1 MQSSE
6 RKCSFSTSLQ
16 CSKDKLAQV
25 TKEFNTFLDIF
36 QAYQKKK
43 RRSGLNLIQRQTPA
57 DVLRCY
63 HHLLP

>member
-43 RRSGLNLIQRQTPA
+43 EGQDLILFKAKPR
-57 DVLRCY
+57 LMF
-63 HHLLP
+63 

>member
-36 QAYQKKK
+36 QAYQEKKK
-43 RRSGLNLIQRQTPA
+43 KVRT
-57 DVLRCY
+57 
-63 HHLLP
+63 

>member
-43 RRSGLNLIQRQTPA
+43 EGQDLILFKGKPR
-57 DVLRCY
+57 LMF
-63 HHLLP
+63 

>member
-36 QAYQKKK
+36 QAYQEKKK
-43 RRSGLNLIQRQTPA
+43 GQDLILFKGKPR
-57 DVLRCY
+57 LMF
-63 HHLLP
+63 